1 MDERMNKESVMFWQF
16 FGLYLN
22 DELINKMYLK
32 CGIYVYNEILFS
44 LKEEESFDT
53 RYNMMNLEDIILSEI
68 SQSKRTHILG
78 SKIQRD
84 RK

>member
-1 MDERMNKESVMFWQF
+1 MNKESVMFWQF

-44 LKEEESFDT
+44 LKKEGKSA
-53 RYNMMNLEDIILSEI
+53 IC
-68 SQSKRTHILG
+68 G
-78 SKIQRD
+78 SMVETEGNYAK
-84 RK
+84 